1 MYGLQFHV
9 ETEGLMTSDWIKND
23 KKFII
28 SGLGKNG
35 QKILKNQCSKF
46 ESSTLDERIL
56 FIKKILDK
64 IIEHKKTS
72 L

>member
-1 MYGLQFHV
+1 
-9 ETEGLMTSDWIKND
+9 MTSTWIKND

-46 ESSTLDERIL
+46 EASTLNERIL
-56 FIKKILDK
+56 FIQKIIDK

>member
-1 MYGLQFHV
+1 
-9 ETEGLMTSDWIKND
+9 MTSDWIKND

-35 QKILKNQCSKF
+35 QKVLKNQCSQF
-46 ESSTLDERIL
+46 ESSTLNERIL
-56 FIKKILDK
+56 FINKIFEN

>member
-1 MYGLQFHV
+1 
-9 ETEGLMTSDWIKND
+9 MTSDWIKND

-35 QKILKNQCSKF
+35 QKILKNQCCKF
-46 ESSTLDERIL
+46 ESSTLNERIL
-56 FIKKILDK
+56 FIEKIFEK

>member
-1 MYGLQFHV
+1 
-9 ETEGLMTSDWIKND
+9 MTSDWIKND

-28 SGLGKNG
+28 SGLGKKG
-35 QKILKNQCSKF
+35 QKILKNQCCKF
-46 ESSTLDERIL
+46 ESRTLNERIL
-56 FIKKILDK
+56 FINKIIEK